1 MKSILLWLSYEF
13 LRPKAIWLFHYLVK
27 LGEQQSPKET
37 EKKKVIPKTYEKK
50 ISQVTNKGNPNIK
63 AANLLAKNIRN
74 EEEKWIDA
82 LKRAHGQ
89 LKLLNNLEKK
99 TQIKNR
105 KWKTLLR
112 TTD

>member
-1 MKSILLWLSYEF
+1 MSSNHQK
-13 LRPKAIWLFHYLVK
+13 RPK
-27 LGEQQSPKET
+27 
-37 EKKKVIPKTYEKK
+37 KKDNSKDLSKK
-50 ISQVTNKGNPNIK
+50 IRQVTNKGNPNFK

-105 KWKTLLR
+105 KWKTLSR